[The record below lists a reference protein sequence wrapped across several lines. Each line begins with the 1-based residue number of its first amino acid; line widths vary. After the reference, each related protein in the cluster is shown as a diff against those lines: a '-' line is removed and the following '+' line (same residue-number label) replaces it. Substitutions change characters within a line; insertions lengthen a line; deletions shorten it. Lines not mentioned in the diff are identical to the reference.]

1 MCNSYT
7 INSGNIDQRLSKLTD
22 DHIHIMTSENT
33 LEFSTVIF
41 TMSTQYILDILFA
54 SLLVYNYDS
63 VEKNVDALKCERYEW
78 LKNSY

>member
-1 MCNSYT
+1 
-7 INSGNIDQRLSKLTD
+7 
-22 DHIHIMTSENT
+22 MTSENT